1 LQNPEENAKRKRAGH
16 LRKLGGLNPS
26 YPAILLGD
34 PCSYCGAPAEHI
46 DHIVPLRR
54 GGSGDWDN
62 LTAACAAC
70 NMSKSTKSLLAF
82 MLAGLSGETRA
93 A

>member
-1 LQNPEENAKRKRAGH
+1 LQNPEENAKRKRAGY
-16 LRKLGGLNPS
+16 LRKLGGLDPS

-34 PCSYCGAPAEHI
+34 PCSYCGASAEHI
-46 DHIVPLRR
+46 DHIVPLGR

-62 LTAACAAC
+62 LTAACAVC
-70 NMSKSTKSLLAF
+70 NMSKGAKSLLTF
-82 MLAGLSGETRA
+82 MLAGLPEETRA